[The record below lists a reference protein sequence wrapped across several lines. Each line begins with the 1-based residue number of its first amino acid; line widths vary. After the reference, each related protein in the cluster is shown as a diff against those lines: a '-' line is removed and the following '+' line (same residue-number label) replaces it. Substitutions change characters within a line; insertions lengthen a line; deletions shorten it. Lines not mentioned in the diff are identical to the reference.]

1 MVQPRRI
8 SDFKPTLSKLAGTSH
23 YQVIFGG
30 LPLPLRQ
37 HLNVRGVGYR
47 FIGETAGLL
56 CSNISLPGS
65 SNATQMVD
73 GNYMGIQE
81 KMATARIFTELNAE
95 FMVDSD
101 YRTIKFFEHW
111 IEFMASGSGEDQ
123 SKDGYY
129 IRMMYPEEY
138 KSNQTKIIKFD
149 RDYNAEL
156 EYTFYGLFPRG
167 LNDISVSYE
176 QTDILRASV
185 TFSIDRYICG
195 RNSSFSLYRGSSHNR
210 RLTNSQINIPN
221 INTGGVVAPGPL

>member
-37 HLNVRGVGYR
+37 HLNVRGVDYR

-56 CSNISLPGS
+56 CSNVSLPGS
-65 SNATQMVD
+65 SNATTDID
-73 GNYMGIQE
+73 GNFMGIVE
-81 KMATARIFTELNAE
+81 KMAHSRIFTEIQAE
-95 FMVDSD
+95 FMVDND
-101 YRTIKFFEHW
+101 YKTIKFFEHW
-111 IEFMASGSGEDQ
+111 IEYMASGSGEDQ
-123 SKDGYY
+123 AGDGYY

-149 RDYNAEL
+149 RDYNAQI

-195 RNSSFSLYRGSSHNR
+195 RNSSFSLYRGNSGNR
-210 RLTNSQINIPN
+210 RLTNSQVKIPN
-221 INTGGVVAPGPL
+221 MNAGGGVRGIL